1 MTEKIMPQAIEI
13 EQCVLGAMFL
23 SDQAIK
29 KCVENLTPDV
39 FFLDAHRKIFEV
51 MQNLS
56 EQNIMIDAPLVIAEL
71 EKRGIL
77 DSVGGTEY
85 LTVIL
90 NSVIS
95 SSNIDEHIKIV
106 NEKAILRRLID
117 VSSSIID
124 NAYDGDT
131 ELSDVLETAETK
143 ILNVVKTRKGSEFKS
158 IQDVLN
164 RTVEQINRLVDN
176 KGEITG
182 LPTGFTDLDKLT
194 TGFHPHELI
203 IIAARP
209 AMGKTAFALNLATNI
224 AQSTTKTV
232 ALFNMEMGAEQL
244 AMRMIAAEGEL
255 DQGKLK
261 RGELDKND
269 FNKIDE
275 AVARLGNTNLV
286 IDDTSGMT
294 IGEIKAKC
302 RRLASSENG
311 LGIVIIDYLTLIMGS
326 AKYQGN
332 RQQEVSEISRSL
344 KTMAMELDIPVVALA
359 QLSRNVE
366 QRDDKRPMLS
376 DLRESGSIEQDADIV
391 AFLYRDDYYQLKKGQ
406 EETSDISQS
415 EFIVAKHRSG
425 PTDTINLLFKRN
437 ISKFVS
443 IVKKETENG

>member
-1 MTEKIMPQAIEI
+1 MPQAIEI

-23 SDQAIK
+23 SDQAVK

-124 NAYDGDT
+124 NAYDGDN
-131 ELSDVLETAETK
+131 ELSDVLENAETK

-164 RTVEQINRLVDN
+164 RTVEQINRIVDN
-176 KGEITG
+176 KGEVTG
-182 LPTGFTDLDKLT
+182 LSTGFTDLDKLT

-326 AKYQGN
+326 TKYQGN

>member
-1 MTEKIMPQAIEI
+1 MPQAIEI

-23 SDQAIK
+23 SDQAVK

-124 NAYDGDT
+124 NAYDGDN
-131 ELSDVLETAETK
+131 ELSDVLENAETK

-164 RTVEQINRLVDN
+164 RTVEKINRIVDN
-176 KGEITG
+176 KGEVTG
-182 LPTGFTDLDKLT
+182 LSTGFTDLDKLT

-326 AKYQGN
+326 TKYQGN

-443 IVKKETENG
+443 IVKKETENW

>member
-23 SDQAIK
+23 SDQAVK

-124 NAYDGDT
+124 NAYDGDN
-131 ELSDVLETAETK
+131 ELSDVLENAETK

-164 RTVEQINRLVDN
+164 RTVEQINRIVDN

-182 LPTGFTDLDKLT
+182 LSTGFTDLDKLT

-326 AKYQGN
+326 TKYQGN

>member
-164 RTVEQINRLVDN
+164 RTVEQINRIVDN
-176 KGEITG
+176 KGEVTG
-182 LPTGFTDLDKLT
+182 LSTGFTDLDKLT

-261 RGELDKND
+261 RGELDKSD

>member
-1 MTEKIMPQAIEI
+1 MPQAIEI

-23 SDQAIK
+23 SDQAVK

-164 RTVEQINRLVDN
+164 RTVDQINRLVDN
-176 KGEITG
+176 KGEVTG
-182 LPTGFTDLDKLT
+182 LSTGFTDLDKLT

>member
-23 SDQAIK
+23 SDQAVK

-56 EQNIMIDAPLVIAEL
+56 EQKIMIDAPLVIAEL

-124 NAYDGDT
+124 NAYDGDN
-131 ELSDVLETAETK
+131 ELSDVLENAETK

-164 RTVEQINRLVDN
+164 RTVEQINRIVDN
-176 KGEITG
+176 KGEVTG
-182 LPTGFTDLDKLT
+182 LSTGFTDLDKLT

-326 AKYQGN
+326 TKYQGN